1 MVTSSRLLKPRSGT
15 LLAFAKKALE
25 KGTTLHRIGT
35 FRQQVTV
42 LSAQIGH
49 TASSLLAGFDLGCV
63 ILSMP

>member
-1 MVTSSRLLKPRSGT
+1 MVTSSRLLTRSGT